1 MLTESSVGK
10 RRFLFLELGH
20 PPLDSQDEVEGV
32 ETDTELV
39 ACVESLA
46 VFEATLSSK
55 LDKRSTIEESV
66 LCSLVSSDV
75 NELCISARSE
85 WTSTELLE
93 GIHSPGCQFLS
104 GESFTEVTQP

>member
-10 RRFLFLELGH
+10 CRFLFLELGH

-39 ACVESLA
+39 VCVESLA

-75 NELCISARSE
+75 NISARSE

-93 GIHSPGCQFLS
+93 GIHSPGWQFLS